1 MDTPVPYTN
10 TLGQSAQLHAQHNES
25 IEVFHKAFSGDENA
39 WATIQ
44 THYACLVNY
53 WIGSQQYADTEEV
66 AQEAWIAFY
75 RYAPQRPHLLQ
86 SNSTARVLAYLRSCV
101 KTALIAAHRRE
112 KRYTMIAQRMQVHL
126 TMPVTHID
134 HIVIQR
140 MTISE
145 RVQQILVSDDE
156 RFIFHLRFVCGMK
169 PQEIVT
175 AYPDRF
181 PHIQL
186 IYRLTTQIIRHL
198 REDPFLQA
206 LQYSDGSKSSK

>member
-1 MDTPVPYTN
+1 MDTPVQYTN
-10 TLGQSAQLHAQHNES
+10 TLGQSAQLHSQHNES

-44 THYACLVNY
+44 TQYTYLVNY

-75 RYAPQRPHLLQ
+75 RYAPQQPHLLQ

-101 KTALIAAHRRE
+101 KTALMVAHRRE
-112 KRYTMIAQRMQVHL
+112 KRYTIVAQLMQAHLDKPVH
-126 TMPVTHID
+126 TD

-145 RVQQILVSDDE
+145 RVQQILGSDDE
-156 RFIFHLRFVCGMK
+156 QFIFHLRLVCGMK
-169 PQEIVT
+169 PQEIVAT
-175 AYPDRF
+175 YPNRF
-181 PHIQL
+181 PNVQL
-186 IYRLTTQIIRHL
+186 VYGLIAQIIRHL

-206 LQYSDGSKSSK
+206 LYYSDSSKSGN